1 MHSISETI
9 LTHMR
14 YRKQKL
20 SSFSALYKKSGE
32 ILQGIQLVSV
42 AKVRENEGF
51 KIKRFRSLVRC
62 VAELGYLN
70 QHFNLLYRGQDEDYK
85 DKKGRTRVYPTIY
98 RPYSGKALIK
108 KITIQ
113 SRYERLK
120 EIRKQLRTYLKSLKL
135 QSRLL
140 AYPEH
145 DLALIQHYELHPT
158 PLINLTQSLRVAA
171 TFALRKKAS
180 GYVFVFGMPH
190 TQGSISHFV
199 DQEMVLV
206 KLQNVCPPHA
216 LRPHYQEGYLAGKLP
231 FNQTKEAGD
240 NLARRLIGKYYL
252 DNSDGKFWDKEFPA
266 IPEDALFPK
275 RDPFGVDL
283 SGILDK

>member
-1 MHSISETI
+1 
-9 LTHMR
+9 MR
-14 YRKQKL
+14 YHRQKM

-32 ILQGIQLVSV
+32 ILQGIQPASV
-42 AKVRENEGF
+42 AQVRENEGF
-51 KIKRFRSLVRC
+51 KVKRFRSLVRC

-70 QHFNLLYRGQDEDYK
+70 QHFNLLYRGQDVDYK
-85 DKKGRTRVYPTIY
+85 DKKGHSKVYPTIY
-98 RPYSGKALIK
+98 RPDSGKPFIK
-108 KITIQ
+108 KVTIQ

-120 EIRKQLRTYLKSLKL
+120 EIRKILRAYLKSLNL

-145 DLALIQHYELHPT
+145 DLALIQHYELHST
-158 PLINLTQSLRVAA
+158 PLIDLTQSLRVAA
-171 TFALRKKAS
+171 TFALNGRTS
-180 GYVFVFGMPH
+180 GYIFVFGMPH

-216 LRPHYQEGYLAGKLP
+216 LRPHYQEGYLVGKLP

-252 DNSDGKFWDKEFPA
+252 DNSDRKFWDKNFLA
-266 IPEDALFPK
+266 IPEDALFPE
-275 RDPFGVDL
+275 RDPFSADL
-283 SGILDK
+283 LEILNK